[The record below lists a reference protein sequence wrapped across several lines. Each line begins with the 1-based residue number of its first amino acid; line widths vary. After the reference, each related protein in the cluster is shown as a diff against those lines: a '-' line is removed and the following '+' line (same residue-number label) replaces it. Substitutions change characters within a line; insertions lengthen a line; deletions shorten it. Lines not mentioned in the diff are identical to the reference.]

1 MNKRKRTI
9 IPSTLLGINPNKIK
23 NSFASSERNFV
34 YSNFLFQSKNYLM
47 ELKFNLPKK
56 IVKKKKKDNFFGLRI
71 RPKTTILEVAE
82 EKETKKERK
91 SGYR

>member
-1 MNKRKRTI
+1 
-9 IPSTLLGINPNKIK
+9 
-23 NSFASSERNFV
+23 
-34 YSNFLFQSKNYLM
+34 M

-71 RPKTTILEVAE
+71 RPKTTLLEVAE

-91 SGYR
+91 RRYR